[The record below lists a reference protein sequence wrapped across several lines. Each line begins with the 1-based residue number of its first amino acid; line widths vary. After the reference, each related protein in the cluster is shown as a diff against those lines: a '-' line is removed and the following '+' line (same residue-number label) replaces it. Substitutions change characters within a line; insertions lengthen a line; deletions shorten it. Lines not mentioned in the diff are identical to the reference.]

1 MSEIIIGNCEVT
13 QQLKKLVDMVSISN
27 STVLLRGETGCG
39 KDVVA
44 RAIHSTSNRKGELV
58 NVNCAA
64 IPSEL
69 LESELFGH
77 EKGAF
82 TGADSKKEGRFEA
95 SNEGTLFLDE
105 IGDMPM
111 PLQAKLLRA
120 IETKT
125 IQRVGG
131 KGEIKLDLR
140 LICATHQNI
149 EKKIEDGLF
158 RADLF
163 YRINVFPIEIPT
175 LAERKD
181 DIPQLLNHILEEI
194 DENKENKLPIFDDSA
209 ISALKEYIWPGNIR
223 ELKNLIERA
232 SIIFANKKINAKNIR
247 ENLLRINLPDF
258 KEESN
263 FVWEMTSELTTVK
276 DPKETNSTNNS
287 LPHPNN
293 YKSWFDYLEKIDLR
307 RHLSEVECILIEG
320 ALRKN
325 DGSVTSASKSLKIN
339 RTTLI
344 EKMKKYSI
352 PRVGND

>member
-194 DENKENKLPIFDDSA
+194 DENKQNKLPIFDESA

-263 FVWEMTSELTTVK
+263 FVWEMTSELTDIK
-276 DPKETNSTNNS
+276 DAKETNSTNNS

-320 ALRKN
+320 ALKKN
-325 DGSVTSASKSLKIN
+325 EGSVTSASKSLKIN

>member
-111 PLQAKLLRA
+111 QLQAKLLRA

-194 DENKENKLPIFDDSA
+194 DENKQNKLPIFDESA

-263 FVWEMTSELTTVK
+263 FVWEMTSELTNVK
-276 DPKETNSTNNS
+276 DPKETNSTDNS

-320 ALRKN
+320 ALKKN

-344 EKMKKYSI
+344 EKMKKFMIEKPIS
-352 PRVGND
+352 